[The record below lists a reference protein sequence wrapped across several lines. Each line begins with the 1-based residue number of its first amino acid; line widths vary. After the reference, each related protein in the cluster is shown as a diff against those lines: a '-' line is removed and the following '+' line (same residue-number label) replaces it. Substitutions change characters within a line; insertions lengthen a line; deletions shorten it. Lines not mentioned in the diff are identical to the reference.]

1 MGMAFMAGK
10 LGSLVTVNTDGCR
23 VCHAQLLTLEPEHW
37 FFWLL
42 DGSGTPV
49 VTSSACWKAL

>member
-1 MGMAFMAGK
+1 MAGK